1 MKHLTFRV
9 VFVVLALL
17 LLFSASFPL
26 AQPANADGPVSSKI
40 DPALLAAM
48 NANPR
53 GEFDVIVQTGVP
65 GGGKKPSPKV
75 NAERAKGAADRLK
88 ANGGKY
94 LKGLALIGGAAATMN
109 VDGITK
115 LSRDPFVKFIV
126 LDKKLKP
133 MGTPAAQ
140 SIYTQLV
147 RAPEVWAQGITGQGI
162 GVAVIDSG
170 VASANDLVLPNSRVI
185 GSVDLTATPG
195 SGDPG
200 GHGTHVAGIVAGN
213 GSDSAQ
219 GWMGIAPGANIV
231 NVRVIGREGTTNVST
246 VIRGIEWAVV
256 NRRTY
261 NIRVINMSLGGQA
274 TSSYRTDPMVAA
286 VEIAWHSGIVVVM
299 AAGNSGPTAGSI
311 VTPATDPY
319 GIAVGA
325 LDDNGTLTT
334 LDDTIPWFS
343 SRGPTP
349 DGVVKPDLVAPGRK
363 IVSLRSVSSFL
374 DNALPDRRTGNSYF
388 RLTGT
393 SMSSPVVA
401 GTVALML
408 QKNPALTPN
417 QVKNSLKV
425 TARPAESVLDVNA
438 KGAGLVDA
446 YGAVNNTA
454 MASANRGL
462 TPSDDF
468 ALAVYPLLYGTST
481 TNLWRD
487 PHYMGLDWVN
497 IGWDNI
503 GWDRITWDNINWD
516 NIGWDNI
523 GWDNIGWDN
532 IGWDNIGWDAH
543 TSSTGGQSADWAA
556 LGTLD

>member
-9 VFVVLALL
+9 IFVVLALL
-17 LLFSASFPL
+17 LLFSASFPM
-26 AQPANADGPVSSKI
+26 AQPASADGPVSSKI
-40 DPALLAAM
+40 DPALLSAM

-53 GEFDVIVQTGVP
+53 GEFDVIAQTGVP
-65 GGGKKPSPKV
+65 GGGKKPSPRA
-75 NAERAKGAADRLK
+75 NAERAQGAANRLK

-115 LSRDPFVKFIV
+115 LSRDPFVKFIL

-133 MGTPAAQ
+133 LGAPAAQ

-170 VASANDLVLPNSRVI
+170 VVAANDLVVPNSRVI
-185 GSVDLTATPG
+185 GSVDLTATPA

-261 NIRVINMSLGGQA
+261 NIRVINLSLGGP
-274 TSSYRTDPMVAA
+274 TSSSYRNDPMVAA

-299 AAGNSGPTAGSI
+299 AAGNSGPTPATI

-325 LDDNGTLTT
+325 LDDNNTLTT
-334 LDDTIPWFS
+334 SDDNIPWFS
-343 SRGPTP
+343 SRGPTL
-349 DGVVKPDLVAPGRK
+349 DGLLKPDLVAPGRK
-363 IVSLRSVSSFL
+363 IVSLRALGSYL
-374 DNALPDRRTGNSYF
+374 DNALTDRRTGTSYF

-417 QVKNSLKV
+417 QIKNSLKV
-425 TARPAESVLDVNA
+425 TARPVVSSTDLNA

-454 MASANRGL
+454 IASANRGL

-468 ALAVYPLLYGTST
+468 ARAVYPLLYGTST

-487 PHYMGLDWVN
+487 PTYMGIDWVN

-543 TSSTGGQSADWAA
+543 TSSTGTQNANWAA
-556 LGTLD
+556 LGSLD